1 MCALIGFGRWSPYYY
16 YILVST
22 VTKFLKEDI
31 LGLGSDFPIIYR
43 LKITHH
49 PLMVLLISFFSDLL
63 IGAILI
69 LYSNYKNDN
78 NTDHIDFPSS
88 LLPEQKSENS
98 TKEDILET
106 DKGEEKVCINNII
119 NYKEDIRNGSFSN
132 KYYLIYN
139 DVVETEIDIIKQN
152 SVKFILISSF
162 LIMTKEF
169 FTKVAY
175 SSNDIFDYYF
185 LNLIIIVLML
195 RIVFKKKIYLHQKFA
210 IIFVCIISG
219 GCVIGCIF
227 AISEENITY
236 MNKSFSYTF
245 RDKFYLIIVL
255 IVAYIF
261 ISTAFCMGIIIQK
274 NLMHVKFT
282 SAQTFIFWK
291 GLFGVVACIIGLI
304 IATNVP
310 CDSQAVR
317 RGPPPERGRS
327 GGPPGPGRPGP
338 GPPQDRNV
346 TELFEIFVCND
357 GYGEERFFDN
367 FYSYFAHLTNKTDNK
382 AGPQFR
388 NDNITDNRRGGP
400 PFEDYNFSIE
410 VQIVIEVFIILGYFI
425 LHFISDITLVYINNF
440 LSPVHYLITESLF
453 NIFHLPCQM
462 ITKYAEDIKRKQ
474 QAIKIDDYLDDFNH
488 VIKTDNTRILK
499 LVAVVV
505 EFLGYLIYLEIIH
518 LNFCGLN
525 RDTSINIQ
533 KRAQLDTAND
543 DETSNASDYNINE
556 NNSD

>member
-49 PLMVLLISFFSDLL
+49 PLMVLLISFLSDLL
-63 IGAILI
+63 IGSILI
-69 LYSNYKNDN
+69 LYSNYKNEN

-106 DKGEEKVCINNII
+106 NKGEEKVCINNII

-162 LIMTKEF
+162 LIMIKEF

-227 AISEENITY
+227 AISEENIRY
-236 MNKSFSYTF
+236 MDKSFSYTF

-304 IATNVP
+304 ITTNVP
-310 CDSQAVR
+310 CGSSAAG
-317 RGPPPERGRS
+317 RGPPWARGR
-327 GGPPGPGRPGP
+327 GGGRPGP
-338 GPPQDRNV
+338 GGRGGRPGQRQDQNV

-357 GYGEERFFDN
+357 RYGEERYFDN
-367 FYSYFAHLTNKTDNK
+367 FFSYFDHLTNKT
-382 AGPQFR
+382 GPQFR
-388 NDNITDNRRGGP
+388 NDNNTENRRYGP
-400 PFEDYNFSIE
+400 PFDDNNYSVE

-425 LHFISDITLVYINNF
+425 LHFISNITLVYINNF

-453 NIFHLPCQM
+453 NIFHLPCQL
-462 ITKYAEDIKRKQ
+462 IAKTVEDDKRRQK
-474 QAIKIDDYLDDFNH
+474 AIEVDDALDDFNH
-488 VIKTDNTRILK
+488 VLKTDNTRILK
-499 LVAVVV
+499 LVAAIV

-533 KRAQLDTAND
+533 KRAQLEAAND

-556 NNSD
+556 NNSV